1 MSAPDTREKFHAAL
15 GAYNQAAAEAVASG
29 QDVSP
34 AELAE
39 TTGLTEA
46 ARAHVRAARPL
57 EEIKAEY
64 DAAQAAQ
71 AAGEPGD
78 YEAMQALADELSPV
92 RRAVEILRGNYP
104 GTGHTATAGIGT

>member
-64 DAAQAAQ
+64 
-71 AAGEPGD
+71 
-78 YEAMQALADELSPV
+78 EAMQALADELSPV